1 MAVVVTISS
10 GADAGYPGRS
20 MAGDGQAVAGTSAG
34 PQYYLSATEKGG
46 EPAGKW
52 AGEGLADLG
61 IHDGDRIGKS
71 ADGKNPELKQFE
83 KIYGKFADT
92 RDPSGNST
100 LGRPPRETSQTLKIY
115 QRKLDAEPAATAERK
130 QQLLMEARE
139 AAPTATVRF
148 WDTTFSPDK
157 TITLAHAAALA
168 AAQDAHAA
176 GDAQTAQ
183 LWESRAAGI
192 WEEIEAA
199 NRLYIAYQQQESGYV
214 RTGHHGKRVG
224 DQEAGK
230 FERAGPM
237 PVATFAQHTSRNGDP
252 QLHIHTLFLNRV
264 KTVSDGQWRAV
275 DSRALHRN
283 KQAGSAMAALALE
296 SGLTGRYGFRWAY
309 REASKGRV
317 IAGFDEKLID
327 EFSSRREQV
336 TRNMARLRDAYR
348 AEHGHDPDQR
358 ALNSMRKQAYYD
370 GRASK
375 DDTRDGPTRLR
386 DWEQQSRSA
395 ELGSLRDLAARL
407 WDSAARPGGAGPAT
421 PRELTPDEERRAM
434 AAGLAQA
441 QQEQSVWGRPEL
453 LRGIAQHLP
462 DHAHAASPEH
472 ACQLLE
478 NLTGRA
484 LAGEAGEQVRRLD
497 APEWPRVPDALRRA
511 DGESVYTPHG
521 TARYATAAHME
532 MEQRI
537 IAAAQEQTANRVP
550 PELAARLLGMDER
563 AAEAQLRAAQDARD
577 AQTAQD
583 PDSRTA
589 TGLRMDQA
597 TAGYLALTSDRRA
610 ELIVAGAGTGK
621 THTAAAL
628 AGAWEQAG
636 RGTVLGLNMTSAGRN
651 VHTEAGIKNA
661 LNTSQYLGD
670 LPGQPGARGAKSLG
684 GQALVL
690 IDEATQQSMPNL
702 DAVLKNAGAEDAKIV
717 IIGDPAQ
724 LPSVE
729 SGGGFDMLT
738 RQLGYA
744 QLQEAERFA
753 HEWEREA
760 SLKLREGD
768 KSALADY
775 DQHARLHGGSFDEM
789 AEQAVLDFLAGH
801 LEGESVIQTAHT
813 HAECDELNRRTQQHL
828 SAWGKTDTS
837 KTVAIADGRTAYLG
851 DLLLATRNDNA
862 REAGEQGRTLAN
874 SDLMRITGVS
884 GDQVTVQR
892 QTGTDRETGAR
903 TWSAAYMVPASYLAG
918 HGALGYAQ
926 TAHASQGS
934 TVTRGIEFGS
944 EAAPRS
950 GLYPAMTRGR
960 ESNHAYVYDSGS
972 FAGKRWEQGQ
982 GERPAPELNRHGKLE
997 AYRAGQPDGDR
1008 EEHDPVALLA
1018 KSIGNG
1024 QRALSATEYRD
1035 FALGNAD
1042 HLGLLGHIHHDL
1054 GREESA
1060 ARFTAALRQ
1069 ALGDQQ
1075 ANEVLKDPDDLW
1087 RALRHAELAGK
1098 DGPQVLAE
1106 AATQRGTG
1114 DAKSI
1119 SAVLAYRVREK
1130 TENLPAAPP
1139 GTWAQQVRLTGEDDK
1154 DLYRLKV
1161 AAAMDERQQRLGG
1174 HLAEHPPV
1182 WAQQALGDLP
1192 EDPDQRADWENRAGI
1207 IGAYREMWGHD
1218 HPGTPIGPQPATTSP
1233 EARTA
1238 WRHAEDAQLKN
1249 DGIDV
1254 RNLTDGQLL
1263 IRRSAY
1269 ERETSWAPKHVA
1281 TELRLARGAEDG
1293 ARIDRMRHQEES
1305 SAAARDGDLEAAE
1318 LHSKA
1323 AMSSAAL
1330 GQLATDLREKLEPAQ
1345 ETRQAWETFT
1355 QDTRRLAVASDTE
1368 LRRRGSLPP
1377 EDTLKNSE
1385 PEGFQYPP
1393 QPQRPDG
1400 KEHTRAEIEDHQRQ
1414 VLGLTPGSQG
1424 LSEQAGDITA
1434 WNEEKQRELDMLK
1447 GLPEPADDPDDID
1460 LGSPWEKYTG
1470 RCRDAILQPPKPD
1483 IGPAQAVLEAE
1494 LNREF

>member
-71 ADGKNPELKQFE
+71 ADGKNPELRQFE
-83 KIYGKFADT
+83 KIYGQFTDI

-100 LGRPPRETSQTLKIY
+100 LGRPPRESSQTLKIY
-115 QRKLDAEPAATAERK
+115 QRKLDAEPAATAERR

-139 AAPTATVRF
+139 SSPTATVRF

-157 TITLAHAAALA
+157 TIILAHAAALV

-176 GDAQTAQ
+176 GDAQTAR

-199 NRLYIAYQQQESGYV
+199 DRLYIAYQQQESGYV

-264 KTVSDGQWRAV
+264 KTASDGQWRAV

-283 KQAGSAMAALALE
+283 KQAGAAIAALALE
-296 SGLTGRYGFRWAY
+296 SGLTERYGFRWAY

-375 DDTRDGPTRLR
+375 DDTRDGAARLR
-386 DWEQQSRSA
+386 DWERQSRSA

-407 WDSAARPGGAGPAT
+407 WDSAAATADGAPPPAG
-421 PRELTPDEERRAM
+421 RQLTPDDERRAM

-453 LRGIAQHLP
+453 LRSIAQHLP
-462 DHAHAASPEH
+462 DHAHATSPEQ
-472 ACQLLE
+472 AAQLLE
-478 NLTGRA
+478 DLAARA
-484 LAGEAGEQVRRLD
+484 LRGEAGEQVRRLD
-497 APEWPRVPDALRRA
+497 APEWPRVPDSLRRA

-521 TARYATAAHME
+521 AARYATAAHME

-537 IAAAQEQTANRVP
+537 TAAAQEKTANRVS

-563 AAEAQLRAAQDARD
+563 AAEAQLRAAQDA
-577 AQTAQD
+577 QTAQD
-583 PDSRTA
+583 PDARTA
-589 TGLRMDQA
+589 TGLRTDQG

-621 THTAAAL
+621 THLAAAL
-628 AGAWEQAG
+628 ARAWEQAG

-651 VHTEAGIKNA
+651 VHTEAGIQNA
-661 LNTSQYLGD
+661 LNTAQYLGD

-684 GQALVL
+684 AQALVL

-702 DAVLKNAGAEDAKIV
+702 DAILKNAGAEDAKIV

-738 RQLGYA
+738 RKLGFA
-744 QLQEAERFA
+744 QLQQAERFA

-775 DQHARLHGGSFDEM
+775 DQHARLHGGSFDQM
-789 AEQAVLDFLAGH
+789 AEQSVLDYLTGH
-801 LEGESVIQTAHT
+801 LSGESVIITTHT
-813 HAECDELNRRTQQHL
+813 HAERDELNRRTQQHL
-828 SAWGKTDTS
+828 ASWGKTDTS
-837 KTVAIADGRTAYLG
+837 QTVSIADGRTANLG

-874 SDLMRITGVS
+874 SDLMRVTGIS
-884 GDQVTVQR
+884 GSQVTVQR
-892 QTGTDRETGAR
+892 QTGTGKETGTR
-903 TWSAAYMVPASYLAG
+903 TWSPAYTVPASYLAE

-944 EAAPRS
+944 ETASRS
-950 GLYPAMTRGR
+950 GLYPALTRGR
-960 ESNHAYVYDSGS
+960 ESNDAYAYDSAS

-982 GERPAPELNRHGKLE
+982 GERPAPELNRHDKLE

-1018 KSIGNG
+1018 RSMDHG
-1024 QRALSATEYRD
+1024 QPLLSATGYRD

-1054 GREESA
+1054 SREESA
-1060 ARFTAALRQ
+1060 ARFTAAVRQ
-1069 ALGDQQ
+1069 SLGDER
-1075 ANEVLKDPDDLW
+1075 ANEVLADTDDLW

-1106 AATQRGTG
+1106 AAAQRGTD
-1114 DAKSI
+1114 DAQSV
-1119 SAVLAYRVREK
+1119 SAVLAHRVREN
-1130 TENLPAAPP
+1130 TENLPATPP
-1139 GTWAQQVRLTGEDDK
+1139 ATWAEQVRLSGEEDK

-1161 AAAMDERQQRLGG
+1161 AAAMDERQQRLGA
-1174 HLAEHPPV
+1174 HLAENPPV
-1182 WAQQALGDLP
+1182 WAHQALGDVP
-1192 EDPDQRADWENRAGI
+1192 EDPDHRAGWENRAGI
-1207 IGAYREMWGHD
+1207 IGAYREMWGQD
-1218 HPGTPIGPQPATTSP
+1218 HPGIPIGPQPSTTSP
-1233 EARTA
+1233 EARAA
-1238 WRHAEDAQLKN
+1238 WQQAENAQLKT

-1254 RNLTDGQLL
+1254 RNLSDGQLL
-1263 IRRSAY
+1263 ARRAGY
-1269 ERETSWAPKHVA
+1269 ERETSWAPKYVA
-1281 TELRLARGAEDG
+1281 DELRHARGAEHD
-1293 ARIDRMRHQEES
+1293 ARIDRMRHEEES

-1330 GQLATDLREKLEPAQ
+1330 GQLAAELREKLEPAQ
-1345 ETRQAWETFT
+1345 ETRQEWEKFT
-1355 QDTRRLAVASDTE
+1355 EDTRRLAVASDTE
-1368 LRRRGSLPP
+1368 LHRRGTLPP
-1377 EDTLKNSE
+1377 GDKLVNAE
-1385 PEGFQYPP
+1385 PEGFTYPP
-1393 QPQRPDG
+1393 QPQRADG
-1400 KEHTRAEIEDHQRQ
+1400 KQHTRAEMEDHQRQ
-1414 VLGLTPGSQG
+1414 ALGLTPGSEG
-1424 LSEQAGDITA
+1424 LSGQADEIAA
-1434 WNEEKQRELDMLK
+1434 WNAEKQRELDMLAS
-1447 GLPEPADDPDDID
+1447 LPEPASDPDDID